1 MRVRS
6 WMAALALIAGMS
18 IAVGRAMPAPST
30 MPEQGQGPASQ
41 ADPAAGSSQTQS
53 AKPKASDEVIKSI
66 FVNLEIAGLG
76 RDGCDVEVMA
86 ANPSCKFGVIN
97 LKRDGDKLVRAKD
110 GAQHVSSV
118 GHAIVELQ
126 NVELRGA
133 DRTCTVKIKVN
144 EAGQPQKTVYR
155 GFRIPDRTRAGAT
168 AAASQSL
175 SFTCLLSASSKVA
188 TATAEQSRARK

>member
-6 WMAALALIAGMS
+6 WMAALALIAGTS
-18 IAVGRAMPAPST
+18 IAVGRAMPASST
-30 MPEQGQGPASQ
+30 MPEPGQGPASQ

-53 AKPKASDEVIKSI
+53 AKPKASEEVIKSI

-155 GFRIPDRTRAGAT
+155 GFRIPDRTRTGAT

-188 TATAEQSRARK
+188 TAEQSRARK

>member
-6 WMAALALIAGMS
+6 WMAALALIAGTS
-18 IAVGRAMPAPST
+18 IAVGRAMPAPS
-30 MPEQGQGPASQ
+30 PIAEPVQGPASQ

-53 AKPKASDEVIKSI
+53 AKPKPSEEPIKSI
-66 FVNLEIAGLG
+66 FLNLEIAGLG
-76 RDGCDVEVMA
+76 REGCDVEVMA

-97 LKRDGDKLVRAKD
+97 LKREGGRLVRAKD

-133 DRTCTVKIKVN
+133 DRTCTVKIAVH
-144 EAGQPQKTVYR
+144 ESGQPEKTVYR

-168 AAASQSL
+168 AAPGQSL

-188 TATAEQSRARK
+188 TAEQSRSRK

>member
-6 WMAALALIAGMS
+6 WMAALALIAGTS
-18 IAVGRAMPAPST
+18 IAVGRAMPAPT
-30 MPEQGQGPASQ
+30 IIPEPGQGPAPQ
-41 ADPAAGSSQTQS
+41 ADPAAGGSQTQS
-53 AKPKASDEVIKSI
+53 AKPKASEEVIKSI

-97 LKRDGDKLVRAKD
+97 VKRDGDKLVRVKD

-168 AAASQSL
+168 AAPDQSL

-188 TATAEQSRARK
+188 TAEQSRSRK